1 MTYWVAMI
9 DRRREELAVHY
20 LQEIANYE
28 VYVPRVREAR
38 NGHQRIVPLFPSYVF
53 VAVAERGW
61 WQARWSP
68 GVVRLV
74 LSGDTPALLS
84 DAVVAE
90 LRARERNGLIVLPP
104 PRLQPLAPRF
114 KSGDWVRIADG
125 PLSGF
130 VGLVQDMKPR
140 QRVEILLA
148 ALGRVEL
155 AAAAVERA

>member
-90 LRARERNGLIVLPP
+90 LRAREHNGLIVLPAP
-104 PRLQPLAPRF
+104 APTSPSFQP
-114 KSGDWVRIADG
+114 GDRVRITTG
-125 PLSGF
+125 PLTGF
-130 VGLVQDMKPR
+130 SGLVAGMRPH
-140 QRVEILLA
+140 QRVEVLLQL
-148 ALGRVEL
+148 LGRVEMP
-155 AAAAVERA
+155 AVDVALI